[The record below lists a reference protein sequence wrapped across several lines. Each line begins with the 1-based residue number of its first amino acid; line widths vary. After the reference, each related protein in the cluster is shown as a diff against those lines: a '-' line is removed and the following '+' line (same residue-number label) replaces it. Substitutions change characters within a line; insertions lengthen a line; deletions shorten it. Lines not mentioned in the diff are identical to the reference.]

1 MYFINAQSMWGS
13 LENFAS
19 VRKVESSM
27 QLKKPRSLGFPGGSV
42 VKNLPA
48 NAGDVGSIPGLGRSP
63 GVGNGDQLQYSCLE
77 NFTDRGAWWAPVHGV
92 AESDTTEHAHTCH

>member
-1 MYFINAQSMWGS
+1 MWGS

-77 NFTDRGAWWAPVHGV
+77 NFTDKGAWWAPVHGV
-92 AESDTTEHAHTCH
+92 AESDTTEHAHRQRTDFLKD